1 MNTYWHAFAVFVYC
15 YVFASGVVSILHEE
29 FDAEP
34 GNKKTIVRPITN
46 IKGITKIIKVVRT

>member
-1 MNTYWHAFAVFVYC
+1 MNTYWHAFAVFVYS

-29 FDAEP
+29 FDAKP

>member
-29 FDAEP
+29 FDAKP
-34 GNKKTIVRPITN
+34 GNKKTLFGLLLILRELP
-46 IKGITKIIKVVRT
+46 KL

>member
-1 MNTYWHAFAVFVYC
+1 MNIYWPVFAVFVYC

-29 FDAEP
+29 FDAKP
-34 GNKKTIVRPITN
+34 GNKKTVVRPITN